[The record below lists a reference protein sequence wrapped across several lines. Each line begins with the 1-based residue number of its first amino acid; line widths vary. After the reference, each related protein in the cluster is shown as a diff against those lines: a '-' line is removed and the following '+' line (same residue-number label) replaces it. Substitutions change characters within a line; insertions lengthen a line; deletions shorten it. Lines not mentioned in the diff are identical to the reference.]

1 MEHPHPP
8 LSIALG
14 FTPWEP
20 APTLCFSDPG
30 QVGQDSEC
38 MEVRSGWER
47 CGSPLSGGK
56 RGPCPQSPP
65 ASPMQLLA
73 AGMLWQFRLSMEVL
87 GPLLSSHW
95 FELGSLGTGV
105 SSCSSF
111 RTLGA
116 IWLPLDVQ
124 LNLRLGHV
132 VTWEVWKRGEH
143 GGCKVLGWHLLAP
156 KGSCLAGMVL
166 TGLVSKF
173 SRLIVKV
180 GTIVW
185 LSGWTGSS
193 CCGESVEQR

>member
-1 MEHPHPP
+1 MKHPHSP

-14 FTPWEP
+14 FTSWEP

-30 QVGQDSEC
+30 QVGQGSGC
-38 MEVRSGWER
+38 MEMHGSWEGW
-47 CGSPLSGGK
+47 GSSLSGGK
-56 RGPCPQSPP
+56 TGPCPQFPP

-73 AGMLWQFRLSMEVL
+73 AGMLWQLRLSMEVL
-87 GPLLSSHW
+87 GSLLSSHW
-95 FELGSLGTGV
+95 FKLGTGV
-105 SSCSSF
+105 SSHSSF

-124 LNLRLGHV
+124 LNLRLGHGG
-132 VTWEVWKRGEH
+132 VWKRGEH
-143 GGCKVLGWHLLAP
+143 GGCKVLQWHLLAP

-166 TGLVSKF
+166 TGLISKF

-193 CCGESVEQR
+193 CCGESVEHH